1 MAERPITVEV
11 VFAGSASW
19 VERRRVEVAT
29 GCTVIQAVE
38 ASGIAQSLPAGTL
51 DPASLGIFARK
62 VAPGQLVRDG
72 DRIEI
77 YRPLDLDPME
87 SRRRRSR

>member
-1 MAERPITVEV
+1 MAERPITVDV
-11 VFAGSASW
+11 VFAGSAAW
-19 VERRRVEVAT
+19 VARRRVEVPA

-38 ASGIAQSLPAGTL
+38 ASGIAQCLPENAV
-51 DPASLGIFARK
+51 DPTRLGIFARK
-62 VAPGQLVRDG
+62 VGPGQLVRDG

-77 YRPLDLDPME
+77 YRPLVVDPME

>member
-1 MAERPITVEV
+1 MSEHPITVEV

-19 VERRRVEVAT
+19 VERRRVEVTT

-38 ASGIAQSLPAGTL
+38 ASGIAQCLPVDAV
-51 DPASLGIFARK
+51 DPTRLGIFARK
-62 VAPGQLVRDG
+62 VAPGQRVRDG

>member
-1 MAERPITVEV
+1 MAEHPITVEV

-19 VERRRVEVAT
+19 VERRRVEVST

-38 ASGIAQSLPAGTL
+38 ASGIAQCLPTDSV
-51 DPASLGIFARK
+51 DPARLGIFARK
-62 VAPGQLVRDG
+62 VDPGQLVRDG

-77 YRPLDLDPME
+77 YRPLVLDPME

>member
-1 MAERPITVEV
+1 MAEHPITVEV
-11 VFAGSASW
+11 VFVGSDSW
-19 VERRRVEVAT
+19 AARRRVEVST

-38 ASGIAQSLPAGTL
+38 ASGIAQSLPADAV
-51 DPASLGIFARK
+51 DPARLGIFAHK
-62 VAPGQLVRDG
+62 VAPDQLVRDG

>member
-1 MAERPITVEV
+1 MADHPITVEV
-11 VFAGSASW
+11 VFAGSVAW
-19 VERRRVEVAT
+19 VTRRRVEVSA

-38 ASGIAQSLPAGTL
+38 ASGIAQCLPAHAV
-51 DPASLGIFARK
+51 DPARLGIFARK

-77 YRPLDLDPME
+77 YRPLVLDPME

>member
-1 MAERPITVEV
+1 MAERPITVEI
-11 VFAGSASW
+11 VFAGTASR
-19 VERRRVEVAT
+19 VERRRVEMAP
-29 GCTVIQAVE
+29 GCTVIQAVM
-38 ASGIAQSLPAGTL
+38 ASGIAQSLPAGAL
-51 DPASLGIFARK
+51 DPARLGIFSRK
-62 VAPGQLVRDG
+62 VAPSQPVHDG